1 MFMLWGR
8 LAYNPATSD
17 SVFRNYLA
25 LKYPEAAAENLFA
38 AWSKA
43 SRGLP
48 RVTELVHGTLK
59 LDFHWWPEG
68 CQSQKG
74 FVTAAEFADA
84 IPGKG
89 STLCSIAQSAS
100 NGCAGGKSS
109 LALADE
115 IEGDALGALSLVHP
129 MSAPPNT
136 ELRVALDTIKAMSY
150 LTIHYAHMI
159 RGATY
164 LKAGAGEK
172 ARNALGAAY
181 WWWLVYSDLMDK
193 MYTGMNIARSAD
205 FPHWRYHDNA
215 VLKDYTSNGGVG
227 IPDRPRVTNPAV
239 EFPRR

>member
-17 SVFRNYLA
+17 RVFRNYLA
-25 LKYPEAAAENLFA
+25 LKYPEVSGQNLFA

-48 RVTELVHGTLK
+48 KATELVHGTLK
-59 LDFHWWPEG
+59 LDFHWWPEA
-68 CQSQKG
+68 CQSHKG

-89 STLCSIAQSAS
+89 STLCSIAESAANS
-100 NGCAGGKSS
+100 CAGGKGSY
-109 LALADE
+109 AVADE
-115 IEGDALGALSLVHP
+115 IEADALAALSLVGA

-136 ELRVALDTIKAMSY
+136 ELRVTLDNIKAMSY
-150 LTIHYAHMI
+150 LTIYYAHKI

-172 ARNALGAAY
+172 ARKALGAGY
-181 WWWLVYSDLMDK
+181 WWWMNYSDLMDQ
-193 MYTGMNIARSAD
+193 MYSGMDMSRTAD
-205 FPHWRYHDNA
+205 LPHWHAHDAA
-215 VLKDYTSNGGVG
+215 VLKEYTSNGGVG
-227 IPDRPRVTNPAV
+227 IPDKPRVSNPSIA
-239 EFPRR
+239 FPGK